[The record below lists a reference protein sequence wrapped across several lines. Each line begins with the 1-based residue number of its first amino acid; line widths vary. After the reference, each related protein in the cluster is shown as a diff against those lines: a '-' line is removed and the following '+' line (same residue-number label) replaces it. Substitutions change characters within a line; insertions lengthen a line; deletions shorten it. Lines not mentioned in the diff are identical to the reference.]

1 MKNILVKIVL
11 IIVVLVLVL
20 GFLKDQII
28 KAAIVVGAKQVAGVD
43 VVIDHFSLSVVK
55 HAVLIK
61 GVKLYSPSGFPNEVM
76 IDAPAVEVHC
86 NVWDVMR
93 GVLHFSYIRLDLKE
107 LRVTKNKEGKLN
119 VNSLAFMQK
128 ANGPAN
134 SFDKTLPQ
142 AQQNKERSQELRR
155 KDIPM
160 QFDLVRL
167 NIGKVIYTDNLVGDK
182 PSVKVM
188 DINIKNKEFRNISS
202 AAELGALVMVEAV
215 SSTFLKNTV
224 ISIKGLGKGSASALI
239 ESIGSFLK

>member
-61 GVKLYSPSGFPNEVM
+61 GVKMYSPSGFPNEVM
-76 IDAPAVEVHC
+76 IDAPAIEVHC

-93 GVLHFSYIRLDLKE
+93 GVLHFPYIRLDLKE

-119 VNSLAFMQK
+119 VNSMTFMQK
-128 ANGPAN
+128 ANGSAN
-134 SFDKTLPQ
+134 SSDNALPQ
-142 AQQNKERSQELRR
+142 TQQSKERPQAPM

-167 NIGKVIYTDNLVGDK
+167 NIGKVIYTDNSTRDK
-182 PSVKVM
+182 PLLKVM

>member
-61 GVKLYSPSGFPNEVM
+61 GIKMYNPAGFPNEVM
-76 IDAPAVEVHC
+76 VDAPAVEVQC
-86 NVWDVMR
+86 NVWNVMR
-93 GVLHFSYIRLDLKE
+93 GVLHFSYIRFDLKE
-107 LRVTKNKEGKLN
+107 IRVTKNKEGKLN
-119 VNSLAFMQK
+119 VNSLTFMQK
-128 ANGPAN
+128 MNGPAVT
-134 SFDKTLPQ
+134 SDKGLDQP
-142 AQQNKERSQELRR
+142 AKQQMREQK

-167 NIGKVIYTDNLVGDK
+167 NIGKVIYTDNSTGDK

-188 DINIKNKEFRNISS
+188 DVNIKNKEFRNISS
-202 AAELGALVMVEAV
+202 ASELGALVMVEAV

-239 ESIGSFLK
+239 ESIGMFLK